1 MTQYTDEVEKQRL
14 KNAAEEWGQRI
25 AYVHLN
31 NGIEETKYNNGRIVK
46 KNLETGHIDHFQ
58 ADGRESLVRRFERAM
73 ADGVK

>member
-1 MTQYTDEVEKQRL
+1 MTQYTDKVEQQRL

-58 ADGRESLVRRFERAM
+58 ADGRESLVQKFERAM
-73 ADGVK
+73 ADLVK

>member
-1 MTQYTDEVEKQRL
+1 MTQYTDKVEQQRL

-58 ADGRESLVRRFERAM
+58 ADGRESLVRKFERAM
-73 ADGVK
+73 ADLVK